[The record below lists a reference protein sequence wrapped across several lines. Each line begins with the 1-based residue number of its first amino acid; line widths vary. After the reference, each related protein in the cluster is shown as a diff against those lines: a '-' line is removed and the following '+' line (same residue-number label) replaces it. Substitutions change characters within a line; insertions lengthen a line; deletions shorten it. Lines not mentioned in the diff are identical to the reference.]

1 MDKASGISG
10 GRTSAVSRDDIR
22 SRGLLTGHP
31 ATAVRRTTSARR
43 AGRPASPILQQGRG
57 WASGNAALGLC
68 RRFRDRDGLRTRSS
82 TLTHARAL
90 ASSRFSRGP
99 VPHSRNTAT
108 DDCPVWGV
116 GASRIHSGDR
126 PVLKPVGSTAASQ
139 AGRGGGGGPQA
150 GSTYRR
156 VVSPAAMADRTAR
169 LPKISSPPRITRK
182 RTCCAS
188 RALAFDMM

>member
-10 GRTSAVSRDDIR
+10 GRTNAVSRDDIR

-31 ATAVRRTTSARR
+31 ATAVRRTTPARR

-82 TLTHARAL
+82 ALTHAPAL

-116 GASRIHSGDR
+116 GASRIQSGDR

-139 AGRGGGGGPQA
+139 AGRGGGDPKLGQPTGGSFRPRRWRTA
-150 GSTYRR
+150 LRGCRRSRRPRGSLE
-156 VVSPAAMADRTAR
+156 SEPAAHRGRWPST
-169 LPKISSPPRITRK
+169 
-182 RTCCAS
+182 
-188 RALAFDMM
+188 

>member
-31 ATAVRRTTSARR
+31 ATAVRRTTPARR

-82 TLTHARAL
+82 ALTHARAL

-116 GASRIHSGDR
+116 GASRIQSGDR

-139 AGRGGGGGPQA
+139 AGRGGDPKLGQPTGGSFRPRRWRTALRGCRRSRRPR
-150 GSTYRR
+150 GSLE
-156 VVSPAAMADRTAR
+156 SEPAAHRGRWPST
-169 LPKISSPPRITRK
+169 
-182 RTCCAS
+182 
-188 RALAFDMM
+188 

>member
-10 GRTSAVSRDDIR
+10 GRTNAVSRDDIR

-31 ATAVRRTTSARR
+31 ATAVRRTTPARR

-82 TLTHARAL
+82 ALTHARAL

-126 PVLKPVGSTAASQ
+126 PVLKPVDSTAASQ
-139 AGRGGGGGPQA
+139 AGRGGNPKLGQPTGGSFRPRRWRTALRGCRRSRRPR
-150 GSTYRR
+150 GSLE
-156 VVSPAAMADRTAR
+156 SEPAAHRGRWPST
-169 LPKISSPPRITRK
+169 
-182 RTCCAS
+182 
-188 RALAFDMM
+188 

>member
-10 GRTSAVSRDDIR
+10 GRTNAVSRDDIR

-31 ATAVRRTTSARR
+31 ATAVRRTTPARR

-82 TLTHARAL
+82 ALTHARAL

-126 PVLKPVGSTAASQ
+126 PVLKPVDSTAASQ
-139 AGRGGGGGPQA
+139 AGRGGGGGDPKLGQPTG
-150 GSTYRR
+150 GSFRPRR
-156 VVSPAAMADRTAR
+156 WRTALRGCRRSRRPRGSLESEPAAHRGRWPST
-169 LPKISSPPRITRK
+169 
-182 RTCCAS
+182 
-188 RALAFDMM
+188 